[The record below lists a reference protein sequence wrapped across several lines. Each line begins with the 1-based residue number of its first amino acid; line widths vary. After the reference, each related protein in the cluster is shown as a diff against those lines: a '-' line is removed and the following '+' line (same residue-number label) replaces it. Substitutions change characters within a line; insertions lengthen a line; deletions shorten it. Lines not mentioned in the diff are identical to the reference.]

1 MFRKINNKLVL
12 AVLAVLLVI
21 VALVQLIDSKK
32 GNRTFKSV
40 LVEVQTDEV
49 TSVEIYPNSIN
60 GKLIKLF
67 KENDLWKVESDGK
80 KYNADPS
87 TVGRMVE
94 ELNGLKPKSVAA
106 TNKENW
112 AKFEVSDSLGT
123 RVKLLKGSE
132 VLTDLVVGKFSYQD
146 PGNMT
151 SYVRLASDKE
161 VYGVDGMLAMSF
173 DRNLNSFRD
182 RTIIK
187 SNKTDWTRLTFNY
200 PADSSFVLEKKGEKW
215 MIGAMEA
222 DSALVAQ
229 YFNKV
234 ANLTDGSFADQK
246 PVTIPTHR
254 LTIEGNNM
262 IQKVEIAGYYI
273 DTENFVIESN
283 QNPDAW
289 FKSKTSAQKI
299 FISSLNLINK

>member
-1 MFRKINNKLVL
+1 MFRKLNTKWLIS
-12 AVLAVLLVI
+12 AVVGLLVI
-21 VALVQLIDSKK
+21 VVLVQLIDSKK

-40 LVEVQTDEV
+40 LVEIKADEV

-60 GKLIKLF
+60 GKLLELF

-87 TVGRMVE
+87 TVGRMIE
-94 ELNGLKPKSVAA
+94 EINGLKPKSVAA

-112 AKFEVSDSLGT
+112 AKFEVTDSLGT
-123 RVKLLKGSE
+123 KVKLLKGSE
-132 VLTDLVVGKFSYQD
+132 VIADLVIGKFNYSG

-151 SYVRLASDKE
+151 SYVRLAGDKE

-182 RTIIK
+182 RTILK
-187 SNKTDWTRLTFNY
+187 SNQSDWTRLTFNY
-200 PADSSFVLEKKGEKW
+200 PADSSFVLEKRGNKW
-215 MIGAMEA
+215 MIGEMET

-229 YFNKV
+229 YFTRI

-246 PVTIPTHR
+246 PGFAPTHR

-262 IQKVEIAGYYI
+262 MPKVEIVGYFT
-273 DTENFVIESN
+273 DPENFVLESN

-289 FKSKTSAQKI
+289 FNSKISAEKI
-299 FISSLNLINK
+299 YIPLLSLIN

>member
-1 MFRKINNKLVL
+1 MFRKLNNKLVL

-21 VALVQLIDSKK
+21 VVLVQLIDSKK

-40 LVEVQTDEV
+40 LVEVQADEV

-67 KENDLWKVESDGK
+67 KENDLWKVESEGK

-87 TVGRMVE
+87 TAGRLVE

-123 RVKLLKGSE
+123 RVKLLKGSV
-132 VLTDLVVGKFSYQD
+132 VLADLVIGKFSYTE
-146 PGNMT
+146 PRNMT

-173 DRNLNSFRD
+173 DSNLNSFRD

-200 PADSSFVLEKKGEKW
+200 PADSSFVLEKRGDKW
-215 MIGAMEA
+215 MIGEMET
-222 DSALVAQ
+222 DSVLVEQ
-229 YFNKV
+229 YFSKI
-234 ANLTDGSFADQK
+234 AGLTDGSFADKK
-246 PVTIPTHR
+246 PVTVPTHR

-262 IQKVEIAGYYI
+262 MPKVEIVGYYT
-273 DTENFVIESN
+273 DPENFVLESN

-289 FKSKTSAQKI
+289 FKSKASAEKI
-299 FISSLNLINK
+299 YISALSLIN

>member
-1 MFRKINNKLVL
+1 MFRKINNKLVIS
-12 AVLAVLLVI
+12 VLAVLLVI
-21 VALVQLIDSKK
+21 VVVVQLIDSKK

-40 LVEVQTDEV
+40 LVEVQADEV

-60 GKLIKLF
+60 GKLIKLI
-67 KENDLWKVESDGK
+67 KENDLWKVESEGK

-87 TVGRMVE
+87 TAGIMVE
-94 ELNGLKPKSVAA
+94 EINGLKPKSVAA
-106 TNKENW
+106 TNKESW

-123 RVKLLKGSE
+123 RVKLLKGSD
-132 VLTDLVVGKFSYQD
+132 VVADLVIGKFSYSG

-151 SYVRLASDKE
+151 SYVRLVGDKE

-187 SNKTDWTRLTFNY
+187 SNQNDWTRLTFNY
-200 PADSSFVLEKKGEKW
+200 PADSSFVLEKKGSKW
-215 MIGAMEA
+215 VIGEMET
-222 DSALVAQ
+222 DSALVEQ
-229 YFNKV
+229 YFSRI
-234 ANLTDGSFADQK
+234 AGLTDGSFADQK
-246 PVTIPTHR
+246 PVTAPTHR

-262 IQKVEIAGYYI
+262 MPKVEIVGYYT
-273 DTENFVIESN
+273 DPENFILESN

-289 FKSKTSAQKI
+289 FNSKTSAEKI
-299 FISSLNLINK
+299 YISSLSLMN